1 MNQDGTEMSD
11 ATLSPDGRAAIPAK
25 IQEYLRIGPGDEI
38 DFMIDSDGRV
48 VLRPAKISVRVLRGC
63 LPKPARPV
71 SLEEM
76 DEAIA
81 SGMAGE
87 EEK

>member
-1 MNQDGTEMSD
+1 MPATMVKQDGD
-11 ATLSPDGRAAIPAK
+11 AVIPES
-25 IQEYLRIGPGDEI
+25 IREYLRIGPGDQVEFVI
-38 DFMIDSDGRV
+38 DPQGKV
-48 VLRPAKISVRVLRGC
+48 VLVPARVPVERLRGC

-76 DEAIA
+76 QEAIA

-87 EEK
+87 GEP

>member
-1 MNQDGTEMSD
+1 MSN
-11 ATLSPDGRAAIPAK
+11 ATLTPDGRAAIPAK

-38 DFMIDSDGRV
+38 DFMIDPDGRV
-48 VLRPAKISVRVLRGC
+48 VVRPARIPVTMLRGC
-63 LPKPARPV
+63 VPKPAQPV

-76 DEAIA
+76 EEAIA